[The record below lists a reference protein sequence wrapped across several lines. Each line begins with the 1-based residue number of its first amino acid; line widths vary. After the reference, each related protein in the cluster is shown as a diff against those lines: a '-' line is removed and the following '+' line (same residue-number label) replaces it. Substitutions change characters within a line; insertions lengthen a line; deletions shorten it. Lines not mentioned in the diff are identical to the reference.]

1 MATWNAEYAM
11 FINYDKNTGA
21 ENTTAKT
28 VEYQPVDQ
36 SYPTGKISSTQI
48 AGTGKYIPDSDLN
61 TENAYDVYIEGSKI
75 KRIFGSD
82 LMPPIGGTFS

>member
-11 FINYDKNTGA
+11 FINYDKNTGL

-36 SYPTGKISSTQI
+36 GYPTGKISSTQI
-48 AGTGKYIPDSDLN
+48 AGTGKYIPDSDLD
-61 TENAYDVYIEGSKI
+61 TELAYDVYVETSRV
-75 KRIFGSD
+75 KRILGPD
-82 LMPPIGGTFS
+82 LMPAIAGTFS